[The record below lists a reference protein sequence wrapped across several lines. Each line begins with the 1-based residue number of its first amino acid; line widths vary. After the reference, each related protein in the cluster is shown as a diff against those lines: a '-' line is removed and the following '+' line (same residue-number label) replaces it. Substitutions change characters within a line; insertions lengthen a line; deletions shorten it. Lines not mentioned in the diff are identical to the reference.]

1 MKASD
6 NPRDIERYDTLCD
19 VNMSCMAAVDIL
31 NDLLCYEKLESG
43 ILELH
48 KENILASSFLTDCVA
63 MFSAQAREC
72 GVTIST
78 VTDVDEVTAALSSAG
93 KVSHSLLSA
102 DVIFADRFKMN
113 QVIRNL
119 VSNAL
124 KFTPRGGSVTINA
137 SFVLDSIED
146 LLKTSAAVMP
156 APATAFASAF
166 ASASGIRYT
175 TTNIITTFSHLLFML
190 SSPFIHVFFT
200 FYSCFLHLL
209 FMLSSPFIHVFFT
222 FYSCFLHLLFRLSSP
237 FIHAFFTFYS
247 CFLHLLFA
255 FRLIFCD
262 GFLSFYYFVLISR
275 SCCIY

>member
-31 NDLLCYEKLESG
+31 CYEKLESD

-78 VTDVDEVTAALSSAG
+78 VTDVDEVTADLSSAG
-93 KVSHSLLSA
+93 KVLHSFLSA

-124 KFTPRGGSVTINA
+124 KFTPRGGVVIIKA
-137 SFVLDSIED
+137 FFVLDSIED
-146 LLKTSAAVMP
+146 HLKTSAAAMP

-166 ASASGIRYT
+166 PSASVMRYT
-175 TTNIITTFSHLLFML
+175 TTNIMSTSSHVLLMLPSLFVRVFTHILLRHSLFLLLCSHISLAFVLYLLTPILQRCSTGEEAGWEIRHLPEDEKPWVVQFHVQHYVSHLF
-190 SSPFIHVFFT
+190 
-200 FYSCFLHLL
+200 
-209 FMLSSPFIHVFFT
+209 
-222 FYSCFLHLLFRLSSP
+222 
-237 FIHAFFTFYS
+237 
-247 CFLHLLFA
+247 
-255 FRLIFCD
+255 
-262 GFLSFYYFVLISR
+262 
-275 SCCIY
+275 